1 MDDPKYLW
9 IAGIVGSFAIV
20 LLIVLLDRIF
30 DFGLDIVGRVTGKK
44 RRADSPPEV

>member
-9 IAGIVGSFAIV
+9 IAGIVGW
-20 LLIVLLDRIF
+20 LLIVLLVVVLDRIF

-44 RRADSPPEV
+44 RQPPEA